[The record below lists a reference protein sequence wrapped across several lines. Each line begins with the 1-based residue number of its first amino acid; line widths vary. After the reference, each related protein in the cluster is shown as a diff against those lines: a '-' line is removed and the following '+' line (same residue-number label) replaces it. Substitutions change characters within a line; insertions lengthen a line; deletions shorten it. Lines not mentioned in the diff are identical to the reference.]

1 MLWGLLGTQFVT
13 ITRYLWSHIL
23 QLEESEAEV
32 SSQNQLLSTLSAE
45 LAHEREELEQEE
57 RQEGALSIGYI
68 QCIRRVTG
76 FAIL

>member
-1 MLWGLLGTQFVT
+1 M
-13 ITRYLWSHIL
+13 
-23 QLEESEAEV
+23 

-68 QCIRRVTG
+68 QCICKVTG